1 MDFHIFAWMKLYR
14 VVLATVQVRK
24 EPSHRSELTNQLLYG
39 ESVRILQHENG
50 WVYVESIH
58 DGYLGWVEDKYSLIE
73 HDKENIDFVVSPFT
87 YLDTE
92 LESSYLPFGALV
104 NPDLIHEE
112 YEWTNKISK
121 ESFSLDVA
129 LALIQ
134 TVFYGCPYL
143 WGGRTIFGIDCSGLT
158 QLFGRIMGYKWPRDV
173 RKQAEIGYEVP
184 SLPETLPGDLAFFSN
199 KEGRITH
206 VGIILSTES
215 ILHASGKVRIDLI
228 EEKGIYNMDTD
239 TMTHT
244 LHSIKR
250 WH

>member
-1 MDFHIFAWMKLYR
+1 MKIYR

-39 ESVRILQHENG
+39 ESVRILQHENE
-50 WVYVESIH
+50 WVFIESLH
-58 DGYLGWVEDKYSLIE
+58 DGYQGWVEDKYSLIE
-73 HDKENIDFVVSPFT
+73 HDKENIDFVISPFT
-87 YLDTE
+87 YLDTD
-92 LESSYLPFGALV
+92 LESSYLPFGALI
-104 NPDLIHEE
+104 NPELIKDDD
-112 YEWTNKISK
+112 EWTYRISK
-121 ESFSLDVA
+121 ENLSIDES

-158 QLFGRIMGYKWPRDV
+158 QLFGRIMGYKWPRDA
-173 RKQAEIGYEVP
+173 RQQAEIGHKEV
-184 SLPETLPGDLAFFSN
+184 SLNESLPGDLAFFSN
-199 KEGRITH
+199 KEGHITH

-239 TMTHT
+239 TMTHA

-250 WH
+250 WQ